1 MLRFVLDVLLLR
13 KLFASRTARA
23 AMLVGLLAALIAGL
37 IYALVFLQA
46 AEKRSHVPHVYAYST
61 R

>member
-13 KLFASRTARA
+13 KLLASRTARA

-37 IYALVFLQA
+37 IYAFVFLQVV
-46 AEKRSHVPHVYAYST
+46 EKRSHVPHVYACSI